1 MDQIWWNHIIKA
13 HAFLENV
20 VKEAAGGHSLLL
32 ALPDS
37 VPWKSTFLDLIREQL
52 LMENP
57 KNKLEVIECPEEEPG
72 EFILQKYCKRE
83 TRAKYRYGVSY
94 AQFLGK
100 CQETVLNDRYVWVSD
115 IPDEKVTKWLDFVSE
130 YQKMYRTKHR
140 EFLFWKYIMMP

>member
-32 ALPDS
+32 TLPDS

-115 IPDEKVTKWLDFVSE
+115 IPDELSLI
-130 YQKMYRTKHR
+130 H
-140 EFLFWKYIMMP
+140 I

>member
-83 TRAKYRYGVSY
+83 TRAKYRYDPGVPPPSSISAGGTISLIAANSSSGI
-94 AQFLGK
+94 AQL
-100 CQETVLNDRYVWVSD
+100 S
-115 IPDEKVTKWLDFVSE
+115 
-130 YQKMYRTKHR
+130 
-140 EFLFWKYIMMP
+140 